1 MSAIATHTSH
11 VFENEMH
18 TLSAQFAAVSA
29 QCADQLRLALHA
41 FWTGSTQDIAS
52 VEARDQ
58 AVGDQEK
65 VLDELVLRMLALR
78 QPVASDLRT
87 LTACF
92 KLITDLRRVSDE
104 AVGIARASTPGAP
117 PAEMHL
123 ERLKEMA
130 EGTEEVLAFATRS
143 FADKDERLAQRV
155 FERDATI
162 GGLYRDVVSEITGY
176 ASQHGDEAA
185 RSVSAMNVARRLE
198 RIAGHA
204 ANIAEGTRFALHD
217 DNMPR

>member
-1 MSAIATHTSH
+1 MSAIAMHTSH
-11 VFENEMH
+11 AFENEMQ
-18 TLSAQFAAVSA
+18 TLSVQFAAVSA
-29 QCADQLRLALHA
+29 QCAEQLRLALHA
-41 FWTGSTQDIAS
+41 FWTGATQEIAS

-58 AVGDQEK
+58 AVDDHEK
-65 VLDELVLRMLALR
+65 VLDELVLRTLALR

-104 AVGIARASTPGAP
+104 AVGIARASTAGAP

-123 ERLKEMA
+123 EHLREMA
-130 EGTEEVLAFATRS
+130 ADTEDMFASATRS
-143 FADKDERLAQRV
+143 FAEKDERLVQRV
-155 FERDATI
+155 FEKDAAI
-162 GGLYRDVVSEITGY
+162 GDLYRDVVSDITGY
-176 ASQHGDEAA
+176 ASQHGDAAA

-198 RIAGHA
+198 RIADHA

-217 DNMPR
+217 EDMPR